1 MMILVTFS
9 LFFGLG
15 YTLDVAK
22 PHVENV
28 QVKNICMCEIC
39 NGNACKNSNLII
51 GINNV
56 NVTSTCLKNGN
67 GRNK

>member
-1 MMILVTFS
+1 MILVM
-9 LFFGLG
+9 FFFCLD

-28 QVKNICMCEIC
+28 QVKNVCMCGIC
-39 NGNACKNSNLII
+39 NGHNVCKNSNLII

-56 NVTSTCLKNGN
+56 IVTSTCLKNGK
-67 GRNK
+67 GKNK